1 MADHRIF
8 PHGAPS
14 ELAPGL
20 WQVEGSLP
28 FPLKRN
34 MTLFRRPDGTLV
46 VISPV
51 ALDEAGMKGLE
62 ALGEPAV
69 LVVSH
74 PMHIMDVP
82 FYKARYP
89 RMRVVAAKDAAARL
103 GDVRVDGT
111 PDEVL
116 PELGMRHQIVPGMK
130 YTEVVLDLDTEKGRA
145 LVFTDL
151 VGFGGA
157 RGFMMKLLGPPGGVG
172 VARIVKFRQIASK
185 PEVRTFLR
193 SLSEGDNLAL
203 LLTGHGPPA
212 LVETR
217 DKLRVAADGL

>member
-1 MADHRIF
+1 MTDHRIF
-8 PHGAPS
+8 PHGAPV

-20 WQVEGSLP
+20 WQLEGSLP

-34 MTLFRRPDGTLV
+34 MTLFRRADGSLV
-46 VISPV
+46 VVSPV

-62 ALGEPAV
+62 ALGEPSV
-69 LVVSH
+69 LVISH
-74 PMHIMDVP
+74 PMHIMDVR

-103 GDVRVDGT
+103 SDVKVDGG
-111 PDEVL
+111 PEEVL
-116 PELGMRHQIVPGMK
+116 PELGLRHRIVPGMK
-130 YTEVVLDLDTEKGRA
+130 YTEVVLDLDTAKGRA

-151 VGFGGA
+151 LGFGAGQ
-157 RGFMMKLLGPPGGVG
+157 GLMMKLLGPPGGLG

-193 SLSEGDNLAL
+193 TTADEKDLAM

-212 LVETR
+212 LVDNSE
-217 DKLRVAADGL
+217 KLRIAADGL